1 MEIIP
6 VKIPF
11 NMPLAKRD
19 EQLLQIED
27 LIDAK
32 RRMLLDKQKKLRFIS
47 KQNRFLD
54 AVKGDYVTYYNY
66 ISQQKQEQIAAL
78 ELLNN
83 YIHDLSSSGKLSKSN
98 IEDAKFEQ
106 NKILHEVK
114 SIKKGLDNIINNTKY
129 INSELKEK
137 DILH

>member
-6 VKIPF
+6 VKLQA
-11 NMPLAKRD
+11 NLPLVKRD
-19 EQLLQIED
+19 EQLLHIEE

-54 AVKGDYVTYYNY
+54 AVKNDYVTYYNY
-66 ISQQKQEQIAAL
+66 ISQQKQDQIKAL
-78 ELLNN
+78 ELLNE
-83 YIHDLSSSGKLSKSN
+83 YIHDLSSSGQLSKHN

-106 NKILHEVK
+106 ERILREVK
-114 SIKKGLDNIINNTKY
+114 SIKKGLDDIVNNTNY
-129 INSELKEK
+129 ISSELKEK
-137 DILH
+137 TM